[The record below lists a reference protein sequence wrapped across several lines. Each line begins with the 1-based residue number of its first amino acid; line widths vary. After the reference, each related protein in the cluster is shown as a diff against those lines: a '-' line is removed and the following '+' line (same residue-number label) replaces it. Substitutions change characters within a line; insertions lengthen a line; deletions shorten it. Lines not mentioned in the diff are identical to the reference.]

1 MNMTCRNC
9 KHCEKCDE
17 SDRNYICTSFQKA
30 EITGKMLK
38 VKNIQSKM
46 YIPENEMRVVR
57 RKIGLKNNVI
67 PM

>member
-1 MNMTCRNC
+1 MNMTCINC

-30 EITGKMLK
+30 EIAGKMLK

-46 YIPENEMRVVR
+46 YILENEMRVVR
-57 RKIGLKNNVI
+57 
-67 PM
+67 

>member
-30 EITGKMLK
+30 EVTGKMLT

-46 YIPENEMRVVR
+46 YIPENEMRAIR
-57 RKIGLKNNVI
+57 
-67 PM
+67 